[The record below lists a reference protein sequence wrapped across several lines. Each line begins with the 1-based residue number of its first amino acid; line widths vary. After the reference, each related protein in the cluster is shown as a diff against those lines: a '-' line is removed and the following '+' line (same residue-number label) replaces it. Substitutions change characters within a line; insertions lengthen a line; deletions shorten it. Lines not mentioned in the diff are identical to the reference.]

1 MTGALL
7 GSTVGSLLGSVE
19 ALADR
24 LAAVDPRL
32 VAAALLFQ
40 LAIFA
45 FRAIAWRNVLVAAYP
60 QERVSYLGVGAA
72 YAVGV
77 GLNGLLPARGGEA
90 AKIAL
95 VRLQLPH
102 SSVPTIASSG
112 LVILLLDAAI
122 GASLLGLA
130 LATGGLES
138 LPAPPGAEGVVRL
151 AGAHPIAVAG
161 VVAVLLA
168 VAAVVG
174 RRLPSRIVGVTTQ
187 LRQGVA
193 VVRTPRRY
201 ARTVMMPQL
210 AAWLCRVGVVL
221 CLLAAFGLPATVPV
235 ALLVIVLGG
244 VSTAVPGAPGGLGT
258 QQLLLVYALREI
270 ASAATVVT
278 FSLGMQAG
286 LTVIN
291 ALVGLA
297 AAMFV
302 FRTHRPVA
310 AIRALRSRG

>member
-1 MTGALL
+1 MI
-7 GSTVGSLLGSVE
+7 GSLFGSVE
-19 ALADR
+19 AAADQ

-32 VAAALLFQ
+32 AAAALLFQ

-45 FRAIAWRNVLVAAYP
+45 FRAIAWRNVLEAAYP
-60 QERVSYLGVGAA
+60 RERVSYVGVGAA

-90 AKIAL
+90 AKIGL

-102 SSVPTIASSG
+102 SSVPTIAASG
-112 LVILLLDAAI
+112 LVILMLDAAL
-122 GASLLGLA
+122 GASLLGVA

-138 LPAPPGAEGVVRL
+138 LPATPGAGGAARL
-151 AGAHPIAVAG
+151 AGEHPIAVAG
-161 VVAVLLA
+161 MAAALLVVAGIA
-168 VAAVVG
+168 G
-174 RRLPSRIVGVTTQ
+174 RRLPRRLVGVMTQ

-193 VVRTPRRY
+193 VVRTPRCYVR
-201 ARTVMMPQL
+201 AVMLPQL
-210 AAWLCRVGVVL
+210 AAWLCRIGVVL

-258 QQLLLVYALREI
+258 QQLLLVFALHGI

-286 LTVIN
+286 ITVVN
-291 ALVGLA
+291 SLVGLA
-297 AAMFV
+297 AATFV

-310 AIRALRSRG
+310 AIRAHRRRG